1 VLVYSTGAAITLI
14 SILRLLLVKF
24 FNLWYTKNSTLWRWL
39 FGLGVLVSA
48 AIWSA
53 FSAWSLFHIGA
64 SVEAIIILIPLFLFC
79 SGGIVSLTPNK
90 SLLFLFPIILLL
102 PQIVVFIF
110 MGTMQAYVIVFMFI
124 IFKLFLLK
132 IALKMHT
139 DYWEILN
146 ISEEKYRLYANVFEY
161 STEAILITD
170 KNNRIISN
178 NRTLSEDTGYS
189 MRELHG
195 KKPDYLKSNYTTQ
208 VTNDEISESLQEK
221 GHWKGEIWIQAK
233 NGESLL
239 KWAVVS
245 SIQNEKGEL
254 TNYIA
259 SYTDLSERKE
269 AEERIYK
276 LAHHDSLTGL
286 FNRATLG
293 TRLEQA
299 IFTAKRN
306 KEHLAIIFIDMDHF
320 KVINDTKGH
329 DIGDAL
335 LIEVARRLKNS
346 VRECDIV
353 ARQGGDEFVVVLT
366 QLKDYLVSSH
376 IASNI
381 VDTLGQTYQI
391 SGYHLNSSPSL
402 GISIFPNDGDDA
414 VILLKQADTAMYYTK
429 ENGRNNYHFFT
440 EEMNKKVTEKVV
452 LENELKKALDD
463 DQFVLYY
470 QPKISGINGK
480 LTGFEAL
487 IRWQHPEKG
496 LIFPD
501 KFIPVCEESKL
512 IIPLGN
518 WVINEACHQLE
529 IWNSAGFPKM
539 TLAINL
545 SLQQFQSSHFVN
557 NVADILSNYAIEAKN
572 IEFELTETMAMYKPE
587 TTIKQLQQL
596 KQLGIQL
603 AIDDFGTGYSS
614 LAYLKRLPI
623 RSLKIDKTFISNLD
637 TDESDAIISAA
648 TLSLAHN
655 LDLEVVAEGVENKK
669 QEEFL
674 MTRQCDYLQGYLY
687 SKPLPSDQ
695 TFKFIQE
702 NI

>member
-1 VLVYSTGAAITLI
+1 
-14 SILRLLLVKF
+14 
-24 FNLWYTKNSTLWRWL
+24 
-39 FGLGVLVSA
+39 
-48 AIWSA
+48 
-53 FSAWSLFHIGA
+53 
-64 SVEAIIILIPLFLFC
+64 
-79 SGGIVSLTPNK
+79 
-90 SLLFLFPIILLL
+90 
-102 PQIVVFIF
+102 
-110 MGTMQAYVIVFMFI
+110 
-124 IFKLFLLK
+124 
-132 IALKMHT
+132 MHT

>member
-1 VLVYSTGAAITLI
+1 V
-14 SILRLLLVKF
+14 
-24 FNLWYTKNSTLWRWL
+24 
-39 FGLGVLVSA
+39 
-48 AIWSA
+48 
-53 FSAWSLFHIGA
+53 HI
-64 SVEAIIILIPLFLFC
+64 
-79 SGGIVSLTPNK
+79 
-90 SLLFLFPIILLL
+90 
-102 PQIVVFIF
+102 
-110 MGTMQAYVIVFMFI
+110 
-124 IFKLFLLK
+124 
-132 IALKMHT
+132 
-139 DYWEILN
+139 
-146 ISEEKYRLYANVFEY
+146 
-161 STEAILITD
+161 
-170 KNNRIISN
+170 
-178 NRTLSEDTGYS
+178 
-189 MRELHG
+189 
-195 KKPDYLKSNYTTQ
+195 KPPF
-208 VTNDEISESLQEK
+208 
-221 GHWKGEIWIQAK
+221 
-233 NGESLL
+233 
-239 KWAVVS
+239 
-245 SIQNEKGEL
+245 
-254 TNYIA
+254 
-259 SYTDLSERKE
+259 KE

>member
-1 VLVYSTGAAITLI
+1 
-14 SILRLLLVKF
+14 
-24 FNLWYTKNSTLWRWL
+24 
-39 FGLGVLVSA
+39 
-48 AIWSA
+48 
-53 FSAWSLFHIGA
+53 
-64 SVEAIIILIPLFLFC
+64 
-79 SGGIVSLTPNK
+79 
-90 SLLFLFPIILLL
+90 
-102 PQIVVFIF
+102 
-110 MGTMQAYVIVFMFI
+110 
-124 IFKLFLLK
+124 
-132 IALKMHT
+132 MHT

-329 DIGDAL
+329 DVGDAL